1 MVAIMERNQDFK
13 FFTNKEMLE
22 KAKKASKK
30 NGISLSRA

>member
-13 FFTNKEMLE
+13 FVTNKEMLE

-30 NGISLSRA
+30 KRY